1 MEQKR
6 RAPQAR
12 KSAEKNAGRRR
23 PGKPQKKLPAGKT
36 RRSGLRLRRTHLLR
50 GYAGRGPALTC
61 EVCGAAYGLLYRTI
75 GISAIFLVV
84 LPLTRYSQNLVY
96 EMRRTATV
104 KPWNWNTAS
113 PASES
118 T

>member
-1 MEQKR
+1 M
-6 RAPQAR
+6 
-12 KSAEKNAGRRR
+12 
-23 PGKPQKKLPAGKT
+23 
-36 RRSGLRLRRTHLLR
+36 
-50 GYAGRGPALTC
+50 C
-61 EVCGAAYGLLYRTI
+61 VAAYCI
-75 GISAIFLVV
+75 GTSAIFLVYY

>member
-1 MEQKR
+1 MRETKIFCETGKR
-6 RAPQAR
+6 GE
-12 KSAEKNAGRRR
+12 AENA
-23 PGKPQKKLPAGKT
+23 LIT
-36 RRSGLRLRRTHLLR
+36 RL
-50 GYAGRGPALTC
+50 RGPALTD
-61 EVCGAAYGLLYRTI
+61 VCGGILYWH
-75 GISAIFLVV
+75 ISHLSSL

-104 KPWNWNTAS
+104 KPWNWNTAN